1 MSTNTFTVGRLTKD
15 LEYGSSNNGKKY
27 VRGSIAT
34 SHPFDRKNTIFYNIV
49 AFAKTAELIHQLIGN
64 GGKGQEIVITKG
76 FLEPGSYKK
85 QVNGQEVTMY
95 SITYVIQEFELV
107 GGSGNRNQN
116 NDQQQSQQ
124 QFRQNNTPQN
134 TGWGNPP
141 QNQNAGSGNASG
153 NGSWGNQSTQ
163 NDNGWGTQ
171 VDIGDDDLPF

>member
-15 LEYGSSNNGKKY
+15 LEYNSTNNGKKY
-27 VRGSIAT
+27 ARGSIAT

-76 FLEPGSYKK
+76 FLEPGTYKK

-95 SITYVIQEFELV
+95 SVTYIIQEFELV

-116 NDQQQSQQ
+116 NDQQQRQNNTPQNAGWGNQSQQ
-124 QFRQNNTPQN
+124 QNNTSNNWGSESQGGQNNTPQN
-134 TGWGNPP
+134 TGWGN
-141 QNQNAGSGNASG
+141 
-153 NGSWGNQSTQ
+153 
-163 NDNGWGTQ
+163 Q